1 MKGTMNKLNP
11 HTLFQIFEQGDEEV
25 YKEHG
30 QEEILDNPFVLM
42 NMVTRGLENYD
53 LMRILYLRNYPKEF
67 KRVEHTIKDKYYN
80 KLYGYLQRIDID
92 SADGVYAIG
101 DSYERGSAQN
111 ALQILLDHYED
122 KEQYEKC
129 SIVVKYIEMLILEE
143 VKIYL
148 K

>member
-1 MKGTMNKLNP
+1 MNKLNP

-30 QEEILDNPFVLM
+30 QEDVLNNPYVLM
-42 NMVTRGLENYD
+42 NMVSRGLENYQ
-53 LMRILYLRNYPKEF
+53 LMCALYIRNYPKEF
-67 KRVEHTIKDKYYN
+67 DKVEPSIKNKYYN
-80 KLYGYLQRIDID
+80 KLYGYLLRINID
-92 SADGVYAIG
+92 SIKDVYVIG

-111 ALQILLDHYED
+111 ALQILLDHYEG
-122 KEQYEKC
+122 KEQYERC
-129 SIVVKYIEMLILEE
+129 GIVVKYIEMLILEE

>member
-1 MKGTMNKLNP
+1 MNKLNP

-30 QEEILDNPFVLM
+30 QEDILDNPFVLM

-53 LMRILYLRNYPKEF
+53 LMRILYLRNYKEQF
-67 KRVEHTIKDKYYN
+67 ERVENSIKDKYYN

-101 DSYERGSAQN
+101 DSYERNSAQR
-111 ALQILLDHYED
+111 ALQTLLDHYED
-122 KEQYEKC
+122 KEQYERC
-129 SIVVKYIEMLILEE
+129 SIVVKYIQMLLLEE
-143 VKIYL
+143 AKLYI

>member
-1 MKGTMNKLNP
+1 MNKLNP

-30 QEEILDNPFVLM
+30 QEDILDNPFVLM

-53 LMRILYLRNYPKEF
+53 LMRILYLRNYKEQF
-67 KRVEHTIKDKYYN
+67 ERVEHSIKDKYYN

-101 DSYERGSAQN
+101 DSYERHSAQR
-111 ALQILLDHYED
+111 ALQTLLDHYED
-122 KEQYEKC
+122 KEQYERC
-129 SIVVKYIEMLILEE
+129 SIVVKYIQMLLLEE
-143 VKIYL
+143 AKLYI